1 MRISDWSSDVC
12 SSDLLTHSDFLH
24 EDLIGDPISDDD
36 VITVESTSETIT
48 MVRTCRNKT
57 AAPIMR
63 KAAGIKEKTQNVRF
77 TIHIYIRSHVA
88 AIFSR
93 FEPGMDVRLLHC
105 STPETRDSNTIN
117 LNRSEK
123 RRVGRECVSMCK

>member
-1 MRISDWSSDVC
+1 MPLDGDLPAYMRCQSRLHCCAELTMENLMD
-12 SSDLLTHSDFLH
+12 LTHSDFLH

-77 TIHIYIRSHVA
+77 TIHIYIRRHEIGRA
-88 AIFSR
+88 WCR
-93 FEPGMDVRLLHC
+93 E
-105 STPETRDSNTIN
+105 
-117 LNRSEK
+117 
-123 RRVGRECVSMCK
+123 RVCKYM

>member
-1 MRISDWSSDVC
+1 
-12 SSDLLTHSDFLH
+12 
-24 EDLIGDPISDDD
+24 
-36 VITVESTSETIT
+36 

-117 LNRSEK
+117 FIKNTLGERRLYSYIFRSEE
-123 RRVGRECVSMCK
+123 RRVGKEWVRKCRSRWARYH